1 MRLRL
6 LPATKM
12 RSIVKRLAVLS
23 ALGATL
29 GIVAPVAG
37 ASAAGTPVAPAEL
50 ADSPSPGFP
59 GTGFTFGAD
68 FVPYLPDDAAASG
81 QLVTGPAVVGTI
93 IISAAPVWAVN
104 ANNQNT
110 MGVNVAGVQVAGL

>member
-1 MRLRL
+1 MSLRL

-12 RSIVKRLAVLS
+12 RSTVKRLAVLG
-23 ALGATL
+23 ALGTTL

-50 ADSPSPGFP
+50 APSPSPG
-59 GTGFTFGAD
+59 TGVPTFGAD
-68 FVPYLPDDAAASG
+68 LVPFLPDDAAASG
-81 QLVTGPAVVGTI
+81 QLVTGPAVVGTVI
-93 IISAAPVWAVN
+93 LSAAPVWAVN